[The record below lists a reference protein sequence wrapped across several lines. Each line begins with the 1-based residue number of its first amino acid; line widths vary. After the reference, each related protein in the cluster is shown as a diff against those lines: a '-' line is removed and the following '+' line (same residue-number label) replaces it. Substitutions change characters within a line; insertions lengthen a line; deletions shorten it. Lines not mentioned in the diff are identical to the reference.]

1 MASGVQGLNLNYFKS
16 RGFILSILI
25 IIATVIIAFAINSPY
40 FTLTILI
47 ADIFIIMSIGWDF
60 SSGTTNY
67 INFGISFFFGI
78 GALFTGFFFYSF
90 NLSIPFLI
98 IQSFFLGFI
107 SGFLITI
114 ATLRVRGVFFTL
126 LSLLL
131 PLIGTDFIL
140 AFWTVLKMPTI
151 GYYGLPSL
159 SGSLQV
165 SLIYI
170 SIFLII
176 IIMLIYSLYSTH
188 IGLILRGIGDDEEA
202 MLAQGINTFWYK
214 VLIFS
219 ISMGIVGIAGS
230 LYALLTSFAGIDT
243 FGLEFVLFP
252 MVIAI
257 FGGKGKIIGAVPA
270 GYVIIILSQYL
281 QLYVGQ
287 FNLIL
292 FAAFGIILFLL
303 FPNGISRWF
312 K

>member
-1 MASGVQGLNLNYFKS
+1 MNLNYFKS

-25 IIATVIIAFAINSPY
+25 IIATVIIAYAINSPY

-90 NLSIPFLI
+90 NLSIPFLM
-98 IQSFFLGFI
+98 IQAFFLGFI

-159 SGSLQV
+159 SSSIQV

-170 SIFLII
+170 SILLII
-176 IIMLIYSLYSTH
+176 IIILIYSLYSTH
-188 IGLILRGIGDDEEA
+188 VGLILRGIGDDEEA

-230 LYALLTSFAGIDT
+230 IYALSTSFAGIDT
-243 FGLEFVLFP
+243 FGL
-252 MVIAI
+252 
-257 FGGKGKIIGAVPA
+257 
-270 GYVIIILSQYL
+270 
-281 QLYVGQ
+281 
-287 FNLIL
+287 
-292 FAAFGIILFLL
+292 
-303 FPNGISRWF
+303 
-312 K
+312 